1 MLCDGCSGT
10 RPSGRADRILAE
22 AFQEREEAKGFADA
36 AQGYVE
42 GPEIEG
48 GIEEAV
54 QAVIQEVEFIND
66 GVLVLQVLPAQLD
79 LALAGEVFGV
89 AAEGGGA
96 EAELRSQRAVGGS
109 RHQAAIDLRVV
120 GVRTDGTAQRLK
132 AFATR
137 GLRHKGAPGQ
147 EFPHDDGWI
156 SAYPGEGRV
165 ASEGERVDRES
176 EIKSGVQA
184 EAGLRGGFP
193 RGGRG
198 TTEKQVAGIAHRD
211 TRTGWKA
218 CATKRKRAYR
228 IFLRNPISFLGAQLL
243 GKPKET

>member
-1 MLCDGCSGT
+1 
-10 RPSGRADRILAE
+10 
-22 AFQEREEAKGFADA
+22 
-36 AQGYVE
+36 
-42 GPEIEG
+42 
-48 GIEEAV
+48 
-54 QAVIQEVEFIND
+54 
-66 GVLVLQVLPAQLD
+66 
-79 LALAGEVFGV
+79 
-89 AAEGGGA
+89 
-96 EAELRSQRAVGGS
+96 
-109 RHQAAIDLRVV
+109 
-120 GVRTDGTAQRLK
+120 
-132 AFATR
+132 
-137 GLRHKGAPGQ
+137 
-147 EFPHDDGWI
+147 
-156 SAYPGEGRV
+156 V

-184 EAGLRGGFP
+184 EAGLRGGVP